1 MTQRALPP
9 AQLSNSS
16 GRPCYSLANGVCAP
30 LPACELNERRVHTW
44 SALKKLADNECA
56 LAKSIRR
63 QGSEWEFPRSMCG
76 QIAAPSR
83 ANRTVTHAGSGAATR
98 VNRLNVTKR
107 FVATSSRWW
116 GALRLHGGMC
126 GREHYLLERAALCRL
141 ERVAAPCGPAGR
153 AHFFPRLLAWND
165 DKLRLVVT
173 YEGSGLLKTTDVGLA
188 FATVP
193 VDLGRNLGRYHN
205 CTSRRL
211 ACASSP
217 PTAGTFAEQDKC
229 ITSQLQRANVTHGD
243 RACANYFISD
253 DGSMTLGDFE
263 LATVDG
269 IPALNAYGHRV
280 QLETTDVHAAN
291 LASPAEKKDMWT
303 RASTPLAEKLQRLD
317 AWLASLSTK

>member
-1 MTQRALPP
+1 MTAPRPAMTQRALPP

-30 LPACELNERRVHTW
+30 LPACELNEMRVHTW

-63 QGSEWEFPRSMCG
+63 QGSEWELARSMCG

-83 ANRTVTHAGSGAATR
+83 ANRTVTHAGSGATTR
-98 VNRLNVTKR
+98 VNRRNVTKR
-107 FVATSSRWW
+107 FVANSSRWW

-217 PTAGTFAEQDKC
+217 PTAGTFAQQDKC

-253 DGSMTLGDFE
+253 DGSMALGDFE

-280 QLETTDVHAAN
+280 LERTKYD
-291 LASPAEKKDMWT
+291 D
-303 RASTPLAEKLQRLD
+303 KLNRCSCDWRGQTGPR
-317 AWLASLSTK
+317 TNG

>member
-30 LPACELNERRVHTW
+30 LPACELNEMRVHTW

-63 QGSEWEFPRSMCG
+63 QGSEWELARSMCG

-83 ANRTVTHAGSGAATR
+83 ADRTVTHAGGSGATTR
-98 VNRLNVTKR
+98 VNRQNVTKR
-107 FVATSSRWW
+107 FVANSSRWW

-165 DKLRLVVT
+165 DKLTLVVT
-173 YEGSGLLKTTDVGLA
+173 YEGSSLLKTTDVGLA

-217 PTAGTFAEQDKC
+217 PTAGTFAQQDKC

-253 DGSMTLGDFE
+253 DGSMALGDFE

-280 QLETTDVHAAN
+280 LERTKYD
-291 LASPAEKKDMWT
+291 D
-303 RASTPLAEKLQRLD
+303 KLNRCSCDWRGQTGPR
-317 AWLASLSTK
+317 TNG